1 MPELVAQRFAPL
13 GCGSLVIPLQCAS
26 QVPQMFGGIK
36 EVEHFN
42 GSRPAIL
49 CYLPNPRCAIT
60 HHQFVLSSA
69 QAMEQN
75 LPWSRRPNFT
85 GSPYASRRRFCRRCP
100 CDPRRA
106 GSLRLRI
113 IHVRLPF
120 VPFLT
125 VFFRP
130 QLGPRWRT
138 YQPSSISTP
147 VFVGAAGRFLRGAGF
162 LVELAA
168 VLRHG
173 FQVIRSRNGAP
184 NC

>member
-13 GCGSLVIPLQCAS
+13 GCGSLAIPLQCAS
-26 QVPQMFGGIK
+26 QVPQMFGGMK

-69 QAMEQN
+69 QAMEPAAKLYRIALRQPTTILSTMLLRPTPCGQPSPADN
-75 LPWSRRPNFT
+75 TRPPSICAIPHGFLPAPAWAALAHLPAIKHQHPS
-85 GSPYASRRRFCRRCP
+85 FCRR
-100 CDPRRA
+100 
-106 GSLRLRI
+106 
-113 IHVRLPF
+113 
-120 VPFLT
+120 
-125 VFFRP
+125 
-130 QLGPRWRT
+130 RWEI
-138 YQPSSISTP
+138 SSW
-147 VFVGAAGRFLRGAGF
+147 GGF